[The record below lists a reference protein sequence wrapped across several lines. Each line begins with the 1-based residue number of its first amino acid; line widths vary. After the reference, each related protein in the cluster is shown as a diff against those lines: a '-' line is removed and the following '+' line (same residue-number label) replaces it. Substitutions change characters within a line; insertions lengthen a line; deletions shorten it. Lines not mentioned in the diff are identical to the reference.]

1 MLFRCLYRFHYTLP
15 QRISKTAYYL
25 KNKQFFD
32 QLIDQ
37 PITSQQF
44 QELKQQ
50 LKSIN
55 ENEAKIGIIQI
66 ALDNGIMKEK
76 LGEIREIMN
85 QYKQL
90 IEINKS
96 SSEKLYQ
103 HDLGDYY
110 EKEALVL
117 LRECKMQES
126 FDPFKKGLQYFI
138 DLSHDKNAYIIR
150 RIDQILESMI
160 IVIEDMG
167 SLEQAR
173 EHIKS
178 GLQIFE
184 NLLGKQSE
192 KYIQYLNKLANT
204 YLQVD
209 NQQAINLHKEALQII
224 GDMNENN
231 FQIYLKTA
239 IELMITQFNQKFDEN
254 LYETINIGLQKYG
267 NIDSE
272 LTVYY
277 HIVMSHLFFENK
289 NYQKQ
294 EFHLQEA
301 FKVYLSEKSSLLMNI
316 ISQKSLILKSEHRF
330 DFFNMLITELDK
342 EFQNVLELQYYKC
355 KLIYEINKQKGINEF
370 KGIQTRLYNQ
380 KLTQYIVDFTQ
391 QLVQDGFKEEA
402 IKIIKEYPE
411 YDHLLKAWSQK

>member
-1 MLFRCLYRFHYTLP
+1 MLFRCLYRFHYTFP
-15 QRISKTAYYL
+15 QRISQTTYYL
-25 KNKQFFD
+25 QNKQYFD
-32 QLIDQ
+32 QLVDQ

-50 LKSIN
+50 LKSIK

-85 QYKQL
+85 QYKQI
-90 IEINKS
+90 IESNKS
-96 SSEKLYQ
+96 SNQLYQ

-110 EKEALVL
+110 EKEALLL

-126 FDPFKKGLQYFI
+126 FDPFKKGLQQFI
-138 DLSHDKNAYIIR
+138 DLSHDKNSYIIR

-173 EHIKS
+173 EHIKQ

-231 FQIYLKTA
+231 FQLYLKTA
-239 IELMITQFNQKFDEN
+239 IELMITQFNQKFDKN
-254 LYETINIGLQKYG
+254 LYETINKGLQEYG

-277 HIVMSHLFFENK
+277 HVVMSHLFYETK
-289 NYQKQ
+289 DYQKQ

-301 FKVYLSEKSSLLMNI
+301 FKVYQNEKSSLLMNI
-316 ISQKSLILKSEHRF
+316 IAQKSLILKSECKNEF
-330 DFFNMLITELDK
+330 YNVLITELDK
-342 EFQNVLELQYYKC
+342 EFQDVLELQYYKC
-355 KLIYEINKQKGINEF
+355 KLMYEINKQKGIIEF
-370 KGIQTRLYNQ
+370 KKIQTRLYNQ

-391 QLVQDGFKEEA
+391 QLAKDGLKKDA
-402 IKIIKEYPE
+402 ILIIEDYPE
-411 YDHLLKAWSQK
+411 YDHLLKAWEQK

>member
-15 QRISKTAYYL
+15 QRISQTTYYL
-25 KNKQFFD
+25 QNKQYFD
-32 QLIDQ
+32 SLVDQ

-44 QELKQQ
+44 QDLKQS
-50 LKSIN
+50 LKSIK

-90 IEINKS
+90 IESNKS
-96 SSEKLYQ
+96 SNQLYQ

-110 EKEALVL
+110 EKEALLL

-126 FDPFKKGLQYFI
+126 FDPFKKGLQQFI
-138 DLSHDKNAYIIR
+138 DLSQDKNAYIIR

-173 EHIKS
+173 EHIKQ

-184 NLLGKQSE
+184 QLLGKQSE

-209 NQQAINLHKEALQII
+209 NQQAINLHKEALEII
-224 GDMNENN
+224 GEMNENN
-231 FQIYLKTA
+231 FQLYLKTA
-239 IELMITQFNQKFDEN
+239 IELMITQFNQKFDQN
-254 LYETINIGLQKYG
+254 LYDTINKGLQQYG

-277 HIVMSHLFFENK
+277 HVMMSHLFYDNK

-301 FKVYLSEKSSLLMNI
+301 FKVYQNEKSSLLMNI
-316 ISQKSLILKSEHRF
+316 IAQKSLILKSEHKN
-330 DFFNMLITELDK
+330 DFYNVLITELDK
-342 EFQNVLELQYYKC
+342 EFQDVLELQYYKC
-355 KLIYEINKQKGINEF
+355 KLRYEINKQNGIIEF
-370 KGIQTRLYNQ
+370 EKIQTRLYNQ

-391 QLVQDGFKEEA
+391 QLVKDGLKEEA
-402 IKIIKEYPE
+402 IKLIEGYPE
-411 YDHLLKAWSQK
+411 YDHLLKAWKQK